1 MSLIKTELNELSLNP
16 FEKVG
21 KDWVL
26 LTAGNEKN
34 YNTMTASWGG
44 MGVMWNKNVF
54 VAVVRPSRYTYSF
67 MENNDT
73 FSVSMFGKNYRDVL
87 SFCGANSGRDGK
99 KNEKIKEMGLNSVM
113 LDNTPAFD
121 EAETV
126 LVCKKLYVQ
135 PMDKACYLDNAL
147 YETNGSQPLHTAFVG
162 EIISAYKKA

>member
-26 LTAGNEKN
+26 LTAGDEQN

-67 MENNDT
+67 MEKNDT
-73 FSVSMFGKNYRDVL
+73 FSVSMFGRNYRDVL
-87 SFCGANSGRDGK
+87 SFCGATSGRDGK

-121 EAETV
+121 EAEIV
-126 LVCKKLYVQ
+126 LAKSFMFSRWIRLAILTTHFMKQTEV
-135 PMDKACYLDNAL
+135 NRFI
-147 YETNGSQPLHTAFVG
+147 LHLSV
-162 EIISAYKKA
+162 K